1 MDKLTILDDYINIK
15 YCIQKQLNNIVIG
28 GKIVL
33 LFNSI
38 HFLVFFPIVVLIY
51 FLIPFKFRQVW
62 MLISSYYFY
71 MSWNPKYAILIGT
84 TTIIT
89 YFSGLLIQKANEI
102 NNEEESIKL
111 KKVWV
116 LMSFVSNLGILFLFK
131 YYNFFISSIKRI
143 LYLVNVT
150 VIIPSFD
157 YLLPIGI
164 SFYTFQALSYT
175 MDIYRKDVKAEKN
188 IVKYALFVSFFP
200 QVLAGP
206 IEKSKNFLS
215 QFDEEHSFDY
225 YRVRNGLI
233 LMLWGFFQ
241 KIVVADRLAILVNT
255 VYNSPN
261 KYRGLEVIIATIFY
275 AFQIY
280 CDFSSYS
287 DIARGAA
294 EIMGFRISVNFKQ
307 PYFSRSMKEF
317 WRRWHISLSSWFK
330 DYLYIPLGGNRCSKF
345 RNYTNIMIVFLVSGL
360 WHGASMN
367 FLIWGGL
374 HGIYQVMGN
383 ILKPFKEK
391 ILDTLRI
398 KTDIFSFKFFQ
409 VLINFALV
417 DFAWIFFRANSF
429 TGAEMLIKNM
439 FYFNPWIFY
448 SGEIY
453 KLGLDSKDFK
463 VAVLGISIVLIVNC
477 IQATE
482 SVRIDLS
489 KQNIGFRWAV
499 YFTAIIFILILGVY
513 GPGYSKQQF
522 IYFQF

>member
-1 MDKLTILDDYINIK
+1 M
-15 YCIQKQLNNIVIG
+15 
-28 GKIVL
+28 

-38 HFLVFFPIVVLIY
+38 HFLIFFPIVVLTY
-51 FLIPFKFRQVW
+51 FLIPFKFRKVW

-84 TTIIT
+84 STIIT
-89 YFSGLLIQKANEI
+89 YFGGLLIEKASKI
-102 NNEEESIKL
+102 SNEEKSIKF
-111 KKVWV
+111 KRFWI
-116 LMSFVSNLGILFLFK
+116 LMSLISNLGILFLFK
-131 YYNFFISSIKRI
+131 YYNFFISSLKRVFSLFNI
-143 LYLVNVT
+143 T

-157 YLLPIGI
+157 YLLPVGI
-164 SFYTFQALSYT
+164 SFYTFQALSYVI
-175 MDIYRKDVKAEKN
+175 DIYRKDVKAEKN

-206 IEKSKNFLS
+206 IEKSKNLLH
-215 QFDEEHSFDY
+215 QFDEKHQFDY
-225 YRVRNGLI
+225 YRVKNGLV

-241 KIVVADRLAILVNT
+241 KIVIADRLAILVNA
-255 VYNSPN
+255 VYNNPN
-261 KYRGLEVIIATIFY
+261 KYRGLEIIIATIFY

-294 EIMGFRISVNFKQ
+294 EIMGFRLTVNFKQ
-307 PYFSRSMKEF
+307 PYFSRTIKDF
-317 WRRWHISLSSWFK
+317 WKRWHISLSSWFK
-330 DYLYIPLGGNRCSKF
+330 DYLYIPLGGNRCSKL
-345 RNYTNIMIVFLVSGL
+345 RNYINIMIVFLVSGL

-367 FLIWGGL
+367 FLVWGGL
-374 HGIYQVMGN
+374 HGIYQVIGN
-383 ILKPFKEK
+383 ILKPVKEK
-391 ILDTLRI
+391 IIDTFKI

-409 VLINFALV
+409 VLINFVLV

-429 TGAEMLIKNM
+429 TGAKMLIKNM
-439 FYFNPWIFY
+439 LYFNPWIFY

-453 KLGLDSKDFK
+453 SLGLDSKDFK
-463 VAVLGISIVLIVNC
+463 VAVLGIIIVLIINY

>member
-1 MDKLTILDDYINIK
+1 M
-15 YCIQKQLNNIVIG
+15 
-28 GKIVL
+28 

-51 FLIPFKFRQVW
+51 FLMPFKFRKVW

-84 TTIIT
+84 TTTIT
-89 YFSGLLIQKANEI
+89 YFSGLLIEKANGI
-102 NNEEESIKL
+102 SDGDKSIKL
-111 KKVWV
+111 KKFWV
-116 LMSFVSNLGILFLFK
+116 LMSIVSNLGILFLFK
-131 YYNFFISSIKRI
+131 YYNFFISSIKRVLSLNDVI
-143 LYLVNVT
+143 

-157 YLLPIGI
+157 YLLPVGI

-175 MDIYRKDVKAEKN
+175 MDIYRKDVKAEKSM
-188 IVKYALFVSFFP
+188 VKYALFVSFFP

-206 IEKSKNFLS
+206 IEKSKNLLH
-215 QFDEEHSFDY
+215 QFDEKHSFDY
-225 YRVRNGLI
+225 YRVRNGLV

-241 KIVVADRLAILVNT
+241 KIVIADRLAILVNT
-255 VYNSPN
+255 VYNNPS
-261 KYRGLEVIIATIFY
+261 KYRGLEIIIATIFY

-294 EIMGFRISVNFKQ
+294 EIMGFRLTVNFKQ
-307 PYFSRSMKEF
+307 PYFSRSIKEF
-317 WRRWHISLSSWFK
+317 WKRWHISLSSWFK
-330 DYLYIPLGGNRCSKF
+330 DYLYIPLGGNRCSKL
-345 RNYTNIMIVFLVSGL
+345 RNYANIMIVFLVSGL

-367 FLIWGGL
+367 FLVWGGL
-374 HGIYQVMGN
+374 HGIYQVIEN
-383 ILKPFKEK
+383 ILKPVKEK
-391 ILDTLRI
+391 IIDAFKI

-409 VLINFALV
+409 VLTNFVLV

-429 TGAEMLIKNM
+429 TGAKMLIKNM
-439 FYFNPWIFY
+439 AYFNPWILY

-453 KLGLDSKDFK
+453 SLGLDSKDFK
-463 VAVLGISIVLIVNC
+463 VAVLGIIIVLIVNY

-482 SVRIDLS
+482 SVHIDLS

-513 GPGYSKQQF
+513 GPEYSKQQF

>member
-1 MDKLTILDDYINIK
+1 M
-15 YCIQKQLNNIVIG
+15 
-28 GKIVL
+28 

-38 HFLVFFPIVVLIY
+38 HFLVFFPSVVLIY
-51 FLIPFKFRQVW
+51 FLMPFKFRKVW

-89 YFSGLLIQKANEI
+89 YFSGLLIENANAI
-102 NNEEESIKL
+102 SNGDKSIKL
-111 KKVWV
+111 KKFWV
-116 LMSFVSNLGILFLFK
+116 LMSLISNLGILFLFK
-131 YYNFFISSIKRI
+131 YYNFFISSIKRVLSLFNI
-143 LYLVNVT
+143 T
-150 VIIPSFD
+150 VVIPSFD
-157 YLLPIGI
+157 YLLPVGI
-164 SFYTFQALSYT
+164 SFYTFQALSYII
-175 MDIYRKDVKAEKN
+175 DIYRKDVKAEKSM
-188 IVKYALFVSFFP
+188 VKYALFVSFFP

-206 IEKSKNFLS
+206 IEKSKNLLH
-215 QFDEEHSFDY
+215 QFDEKHSFDY
-225 YRVRNGLI
+225 YRVRNGLV

-241 KIVVADRLAILVNT
+241 KIVIADRLAILVNT
-255 VYNSPN
+255 VYNNPSE
-261 KYRGLEVIIATIFY
+261 YRGLEIIIATIFY

-294 EIMGFRISVNFKQ
+294 EIMGFKLTVNFKQ
-307 PYFSRSMKEF
+307 PYFSRSIKEF
-317 WRRWHISLSSWFK
+317 WKRWHISLSSWFK
-330 DYLYIPLGGNRCSKF
+330 DYLYIPLGGNRCSKL
-345 RNYTNIMIVFLVSGL
+345 RNYANIMIVFLVSGL

-374 HGIYQVMGN
+374 HGIYQIIGN
-383 ILKPFKEK
+383 ILKPVKEK
-391 ILDTLRI
+391 IIDTLKI
-398 KTDIFSFKFFQ
+398 KTDIFSFKFLQ
-409 VLINFALV
+409 VLINFILV

-429 TGAEMLIKNM
+429 TGAKMLIKNM
-439 FYFNPWIFY
+439 VYFNPWIFY
-448 SGEIY
+448 SGDIY
-453 KLGLDSKDFK
+453 NLGLDSKDFK
-463 VAVLGISIVLIVNC
+463 VAVLGIIIVLIINY

>member
-1 MDKLTILDDYINIK
+1 M
-15 YCIQKQLNNIVIG
+15 
-28 GKIVL
+28 

-51 FLIPFKFRQVW
+51 FLMPFKFRKVW

-89 YFSGLLIQKANEI
+89 YFSGLLIEKANGI
-102 NNEEESIKL
+102 SDGDKSIKL
-111 KKVWV
+111 KKFWV
-116 LMSFVSNLGILFLFK
+116 LMSIVSNLGILFLFK
-131 YYNFFISSIKRI
+131 YYNFFISSIKRVLSLNDVI
-143 LYLVNVT
+143 

-157 YLLPIGI
+157 YLLPVGI

-175 MDIYRKDVKAEKN
+175 MDIYRKDVKAEKSM
-188 IVKYALFVSFFP
+188 VKYALFVSFFP

-206 IEKSKNFLS
+206 IEKSKNLLH
-215 QFDEEHSFDY
+215 QFDEKHSFDY
-225 YRVRNGLI
+225 YRVRNGLV

-241 KIVVADRLAILVNT
+241 KIVIADRLAILVNT
-255 VYNSPN
+255 VYNNPS
-261 KYRGLEVIIATIFY
+261 KYRGLEIIIATIFY

-294 EIMGFRISVNFKQ
+294 EIMGFRLTVNFKQ
-307 PYFSRSMKEF
+307 PYFSRSIKEF
-317 WRRWHISLSSWFK
+317 WKRWHISLSSWFK
-330 DYLYIPLGGNRCSKF
+330 DYLYIPLGGNRCSKL
-345 RNYTNIMIVFLVSGL
+345 RNYANIMIVFLVSGL

-367 FLIWGGL
+367 FLVWGGL
-374 HGIYQVMGN
+374 HGIYQVIEN
-383 ILKPFKEK
+383 ILKPVKEK
-391 ILDTLRI
+391 IIDAFKI

-409 VLINFALV
+409 VLTNFVLV

-429 TGAEMLIKNM
+429 TGAKMLIKNM
-439 FYFNPWIFY
+439 AYFNPWILY

-453 KLGLDSKDFK
+453 SLGLDSKDFK
-463 VAVLGISIVLIVNC
+463 VAVLGIIIVLIVNY
-477 IQATE
+477 IQATK
-482 SVRIDLS
+482 SVHIDLS

-513 GPGYSKQQF
+513 GPEYSKQQF

>member
-1 MDKLTILDDYINIK
+1 M
-15 YCIQKQLNNIVIG
+15 
-28 GKIVL
+28 

-51 FLIPFKFRQVW
+51 FLMPFKFRKVW

-89 YFSGLLIQKANEI
+89 YFSGLLIEKANGI
-102 NNEEESIKL
+102 SDGDKSIKL
-111 KKVWV
+111 KKFWV
-116 LMSFVSNLGILFLFK
+116 LMSIVSNLGILFLFK
-131 YYNFFISSIKRI
+131 YYNFFISSIKRVLSLNDVI
-143 LYLVNVT
+143 
-150 VIIPSFD
+150 VIISSFD
-157 YLLPIGI
+157 YLLPVGI

-175 MDIYRKDVKAEKN
+175 MDIYRKDVKAEKSM
-188 IVKYALFVSFFP
+188 VKYALFVSFFP

-206 IEKSKNFLS
+206 IEKSKNLLH
-215 QFDEEHSFDY
+215 QFDEKHSFDY
-225 YRVRNGLI
+225 YRVRNGLV

-241 KIVVADRLAILVNT
+241 KIVIADRLAILVNT
-255 VYNSPN
+255 VYNNPS
-261 KYRGLEVIIATIFY
+261 KYRGLEIIIATIFY

-294 EIMGFRISVNFKQ
+294 EIMGFRLTVNFKQ
-307 PYFSRSMKEF
+307 PYFSRSIKEF
-317 WRRWHISLSSWFK
+317 WKRWHISLSSWFK
-330 DYLYIPLGGNRCSKF
+330 DYLYIPLGGNRCSKL
-345 RNYTNIMIVFLVSGL
+345 RNYANIMIVFLVSGL

-367 FLIWGGL
+367 FLVWGGL
-374 HGIYQVMGN
+374 HGIYQVIEN
-383 ILKPFKEK
+383 ILKPVKEK
-391 ILDTLRI
+391 IIDAFKI

-409 VLINFALV
+409 VLTNFVLV

-429 TGAEMLIKNM
+429 TGAKMLIKNM
-439 FYFNPWIFY
+439 AYFNPWILY

-453 KLGLDSKDFK
+453 SLGLDSKDFK
-463 VAVLGISIVLIVNC
+463 VAVLGIIIVLIVNY

-482 SVRIDLS
+482 SVHIDLS

-513 GPGYSKQQF
+513 GPEYSKQQF

>member
-1 MDKLTILDDYINIK
+1 MIS
-15 YCIQKQLNNIVIG
+15 G
-28 GKIVL
+28 GIIVL

-38 HFLVFFPIVVLIY
+38 QFLLFFPIVVLIY
-51 FLIPFKFRQVW
+51 FLIPFKLRKVW

-89 YFSGLLIQKANEI
+89 YFSGLLIEKANEI
-102 NNEEESIKL
+102 SDEEKSIKL
-111 KKVWV
+111 KRFWV
-116 LMSFVSNLGILFLFK
+116 LMSFASNLGILFLFK
-131 YYNFFISSIKRI
+131 YYNFFMSSIERV
-143 LYLVNVT
+143 LALVDIT
-150 VIIPSFD
+150 VAIPSFD
-157 YLLPIGI
+157 YLLPVGI

-175 MDIYRKDVKAEKN
+175 MDLYRKDVKVEKN
-188 IVKYALFVSFFP
+188 LVKYALFVSFFP

-206 IEKSKNFLS
+206 IEKSKNLLH
-215 QFDEEHSFDY
+215 QFDEKHSFDY

-241 KIVVADRLAILVNT
+241 KIVIADRLAILVNT
-255 VYNSPN
+255 VYNNPD
-261 KYRGLEVIIATIFY
+261 KYRGLEIIIATVFY

-294 EIMGFRISVNFKQ
+294 EIMGFRLSVNFKQ
-307 PYFSRSMKEF
+307 PYFSRSIKEF

-330 DYLYIPLGGNRCSKF
+330 DYLYIPLGGNRCSKL
-345 RNYTNIMIVFLVSGL
+345 RNYINIMIVFLVSGL

-374 HGIYQVMGN
+374 HGIYQVAGN
-383 ILKPFKEK
+383 ILKPAKEK
-391 ILDTLRI
+391 IIDIFNI
-398 KTDIFSFKFFQ
+398 KTDVFSFKVFQ
-409 VLINFALV
+409 VLINFVLV

-429 TGAEMLIKNM
+429 SGAILLIKNM

-448 SGEIY
+448 SGDIY

-463 VAVLGISIVLIVNC
+463 VAVLGIIMVLIVNY
-477 IQATE
+477 IQRTKSA
-482 SVRIDLS
+482 RIELS
-489 KQNIGFRWAV
+489 KQNIGFRWII
-499 YFTAIIFILILGVY
+499 YFAAIIFIIIFGVY
-513 GPGYSKQQF
+513 GPGYSKQEF